1 MAELDTY
8 DYAGA
13 AAPPR
18 WAAAGDG
25 EDDEP
30 LFDGETP
37 RDEDVYNNEPE
48 LRGVDDIMS
57 GVDALLS
64 KPAPSMRQFA
74 GRNSGPSIPVM
85 RKQRSEARRGK
96 KASNASTTRRRTK
109 PDVVPDAEPDPAM
122 VAEAL
127 QYCQG
132 LSMRVAADDN
142 VPPAPARA
150 AAKAPPPPKRG
161 GSRRRARGEPKKNP
175 AETMAKAYGT
185 GPARTKKAAFS
196 TKPQQKKRGAE
207 LDTAALVANFES
219 GAHLT
224 ELRKQLHASQKAM
237 EASASVVKQAARD
250 FHGGAF

>member
-1 MAELDTY
+1 MAQLDDY

-18 WAAAGDG
+18 WAAAGEDDG
-25 EDDEP
+25 DEP

-96 KASNASTTRRRTK
+96 KVSNASTTRRRTK

-132 LSMRVAADDN
+132 LSMRVADDA
-142 VPPAPARA
+142 PAPPVRA
-150 AAKAPPPPKRG
+150 AAARAPPPPKRG

-175 AETMAKAYGT
+175 AETMARAYGT

>member
-64 KPAPSMRQFA
+64 KPAPSMRQ
-74 GRNSGPSIPVM
+74 
-85 RKQRSEARRGK
+85 
-96 KASNASTTRRRTK
+96 
-109 PDVVPDAEPDPAM
+109 
-122 VAEAL
+122 
-127 QYCQG
+127 
-132 LSMRVAADDN
+132 
-142 VPPAPARA
+142 
-150 AAKAPPPPKRG
+150 
-161 GSRRRARGEPKKNP
+161 
-175 AETMAKAYGT
+175 
-185 GPARTKKAAFS
+185 
-196 TKPQQKKRGAE
+196 
-207 LDTAALVANFES
+207 
-219 GAHLT
+219 
-224 ELRKQLHASQKAM
+224 
-237 EASASVVKQAARD
+237 
-250 FHGGAF
+250 

>member
-1 MAELDTY
+1 MAQLDDY
-8 DYAGA
+8 GYAGG

-18 WAAAGDG
+18 WAAAGEDDG
-25 EDDEP
+25 DEP

-37 RDEDVYNNEPE
+37 RGHDDEPE

-74 GRNSGPSIPVM
+74 SRGGGPSIPVM

-96 KASNASTTRRRTK
+96 KVASTTRRRTK
-109 PDVVPDAEPDPAM
+109 PDVVPDAEPDPAA
-122 VAEAL
+122 VADAL

-175 AETMAKAYGT
+175 AETMARAYGT
-185 GPARTKKAAFS
+185 GGTTKKKAAFS
-196 TKPQQKKRGAE
+196 TTTKQKKRGAE

>member
-1 MAELDTY
+1 MAELDY
-8 DYAGA
+8 DYDGGA
-13 AAPPR
+13 APR
-18 WAAAGDG
+18 WAAAGEG

-37 RDEDVYNNEPE
+37 RGYDDEPE

-96 KASNASTTRRRTK
+96 KVSNASTTRRRTK
-109 PDVVPDAEPDPAM
+109 PDVVPDCEPDPAM

-132 LSMRVAADDN
+132 LATRVADDA
-142 VPPAPARA
+142 PAPPVRA
-150 AAKAPPPPKRG
+150 AAARAPPPPKRG

-175 AETMAKAYGT
+175 AETMARAYGT
-185 GPARTKKAAFS
+185 GGTTKKKAAFT

>member
-1 MAELDTY
+1 MAELDY
-8 DYAGA
+8 DYDGGA
-13 AAPPR
+13 APR
-18 WAAAGDG
+18 WAAAGEG

-37 RDEDVYNNEPE
+37 RDENEPE
-48 LRGVDDIMS
+48 LRGVDDIMT

-74 GRNSGPSIPVM
+74 SRGGGPSIPVM

-96 KASNASTTRRRTK
+96 KVASTTRRRTK
-109 PDVVPDAEPDPAM
+109 PDVVPDAEPDPAA

-132 LSMRVAADDN
+132 LSMRVADDA
-142 VPPAPARA
+142 PAPPVRA
-150 AAKAPPPPKRG
+150 AAARAPPPPKRG

-185 GPARTKKAAFS
+185 GTSTKKKAAFS
-196 TKPQQKKRGAE
+196 TTTKQKKRGAE

>member
-1 MAELDTY
+1 MAELDY
-8 DYAGA
+8 DYDGG
-13 AAPPR
+13 APPR
-18 WAAAGDG
+18 WAAAGEDDG
-25 EDDEP
+25 DEP

-96 KASNASTTRRRTK
+96 KVSNASTTRRRTK
-109 PDVVPDAEPDPAM
+109 PDVVPDCEPDPAM

-132 LSMRVAADDN
+132 LSMRVAADDA
-142 VPPAPARA
+142 PPAAPAARARA
-150 AAKAPPPPKRG
+150 AAAPPPPKRG

-175 AETMAKAYGT
+175 AETMARAYGT

>member
-96 KASNASTTRRRTK
+96 KVSNASTTRRRTK

-132 LSMRVAADDN
+132 LSMRVADDA
-142 VPPAPARA
+142 PAPPVRA
-150 AAKAPPPPKRG
+150 AARAPPPPKRG

-175 AETMAKAYGT
+175 AETMARAYGT
-185 GPARTKKAAFS
+185 GGTTKKKAAFS
-196 TKPQQKKRGAE
+196 TTTKQKKRGAE

>member
-1 MAELDTY
+1 MAQLDDY

-37 RDEDVYNNEPE
+37 REEDVYNNEPE

-96 KASNASTTRRRTK
+96 KVSNASTTRRRTK

-132 LSMRVAADDN
+132 LSMRCLLYTSDAAD
-142 VPPAPARA
+142 
-150 AAKAPPPPKRG
+150 
-161 GSRRRARGEPKKNP
+161 E
-175 AETMAKAYGT
+175 
-185 GPARTKKAAFS
+185 
-196 TKPQQKKRGAE
+196 
-207 LDTAALVANFES
+207 
-219 GAHLT
+219 
-224 ELRKQLHASQKAM
+224 
-237 EASASVVKQAARD
+237 
-250 FHGGAF
+250 

>member
-8 DYAGA
+8 DYAGG
-13 AAPPR
+13 AAPRAGPPPARR
-18 WAAAGDG
+18 WTR
-25 EDDEP
+25 EP

-57 GVDALLS
+57 GVDALLA

-96 KASNASTTRRRTK
+96 KVSNASTTRRRTK

-142 VPPAPARA
+142 VPARPCARRRSPA
-150 AAKAPPPPKRG
+150 AAPEARRLATTSARRAEEEPRGDDGQGLRHRARPDQEGRVLDEAATKA
-161 GSRRRARGEPKKNP
+161 RRRARHGRARRQLRARRAPDGAAQAAPPPKKP
-175 AETMAKAYGT
+175 WRRRR
-185 GPARTKKAAFS
+185 PS
-196 TKPQQKKRGAE
+196 
-207 LDTAALVANFES
+207 
-219 GAHLT
+219 
-224 ELRKQLHASQKAM
+224 
-237 EASASVVKQAARD
+237 
-250 FHGGAF
+250 

>member
-96 KASNASTTRRRTK
+96 KVSNASTTRRRTR

-132 LSMRVAADDN
+132 LATRVAADDN

-150 AAKAPPPPKRG
+150 AAAPSTPPTPPASS
-161 GSRRRARGEPKKNP
+161 GSPP
-175 AETMAKAYGT
+175 
-185 GPARTKKAAFS
+185 
-196 TKPQQKKRGAE
+196 
-207 LDTAALVANFES
+207 V
-219 GAHLT
+219 
-224 ELRKQLHASQKAM
+224 
-237 EASASVVKQAARD
+237 
-250 FHGGAF
+250 